1 MYNVYCYC
9 YLYLFTPGKNKLFRQ
24 NEFRTN
30 GRLHE
35 NRGVKSFS
43 QLRDEHI
50 SSSSKQGPSYTGL
63 AKPPN
68 SPIFFAD
75 LVVWPCLYSSAL
87 A

>member
-43 QLRDEHI
+43 QLQDERI
-50 SSSSKQGPSYTGL
+50 SSSFNRGLSFTGL
-63 AKPPN
+63 
-68 SPIFFAD
+68 
-75 LVVWPCLYSSAL
+75 CSSAL
-87 A
+87 AWTMTKYAHFGVG